1 MKHFKP
7 SLAKFVAAAVVMIVM
22 AVAASWNL
30 YFFVVFRNA
39 VGLRDT
45 RGGSYYLLLAL
56 AAMLTAF
63 VAACLMFLFFP
74 RSGRSESYETPSSPL
89 EPRPA
94 LINNY
99 LNNSTRP
106 EQVNPITWAQQ
117 NEWWA
122 EGQSNDRQPMSG
134 SAGASAGSASAK
146 RSAARLMH
154 QVMYRKWARERH
166 D

>member
-39 VGLRDT
+39 VGLQDT
-45 RGGSYYLLLAL
+45 WGGKYHLLLAS
-56 AAMLTAF
+56 AAMLTAI
-63 VAACLMFLFFP
+63 VAAWLMFVFFP
-74 RSGRSESYETPSSPL
+74 GSGRNESHETPLSPL

-94 LINNY
+94 PINNS
-99 LNNSTRP
+99 LNNPTKP
-106 EQVNPITWAQQ
+106 EQVNHITWAQQ

-146 RSAARLMH
+146 RSTARLMH
-154 QVMYRKWARERH
+154 QLMYRKWARKRH

>member
-1 MKHFKP
+1 MKHVKP
-7 SLAKFVAAAVVMIVM
+7 SLAKFVAAAVVMIMM

-39 VGLRDT
+39 VGLQDT
-45 RGGSYYLLLAL
+45 RGGRYHLWLAM

-63 VAACLMFLFFP
+63 VAACLMFLFLP
-74 RSGRSESYETPSSPL
+74 GSGRSENHEKPLSPL

-94 LINNY
+94 PINNN
-99 LNNSTRP
+99 LNNSTKP
-106 EQVNPITWAQQ
+106 EQVSPITWAQQ
-117 NEWWA
+117 NEWWV
-122 EGQSNDRQPMSG
+122 EGQSNDRQPMNG
-134 SAGASAGSASAK
+134 SAGASGGSASEQ
-146 RSAARLMH
+146 RSTARLMH

>member
-7 SLAKFVAAAVVMIVM
+7 SLAKFVAAAVVMIGM
-22 AVAASWNL
+22 AVAAGWNYYL
-30 YFFVVFRNA
+30 FIIFRS
-39 VGLRDT
+39 GGGSLDT
-45 RGGSYYLLLAL
+45 RGGRNLLWLVS
-56 AAMLTAF
+56 AAVLTAF

-74 RSGRSESYETPSSPL
+74 GSRRSESHETPLSPL

-94 LINNY
+94 LITVNTNGSPT
-99 LNNSTRP
+99 LDS
-106 EQVNPITWAQQ
+106 VNPITWAQQ
-117 NEWWA
+117 NEWWM

-134 SAGASAGSASAK
+134 SAGVSAGSASAK
-146 RSAARLMH
+146 RSTARLMH